1 LNDPFELPSLQ
12 EIQGMDIQR
21 SQAIESLEILM
32 IREDTCTVCYCE
44 GGVADG
50 AMEVAGGGG
59 DVDVDGGA
67 SPPVVI
73 FVPDGVVAFDGFT
86 VTGIPHILDS
96 VVLTGLSFDA
106 GLLGLHIASFCSG
119 VNDEAFT

>member
-1 LNDPFELPSLQ
+1 MSRLDVKIS
-12 EIQGMDIQR
+12 
-21 SQAIESLEILM
+21 
-32 IREDTCTVCYCE
+32 YCE
-44 GGVADG
+44 GGTADG

-59 DVDVDGGA
+59 EGDTSCA
-67 SPPVVI
+67 L
-73 FVPDGVVAFDGFT
+73 VVAFTAADDDDDVAFDVCGFI

-119 VNDEAFT
+119 VKDNDEEDEEDDVLFV

>member
-1 LNDPFELPSLQ
+1 MLYRCVYRYALKITVILFT
-12 EIQGMDIQR
+12 QGGAA
-21 SQAIESLEILM
+21 SGATE
-32 IREDTCTVCYCE
+32 
-44 GGVADG
+44 AD
-50 AMEVAGGGG
+50 GGG
-59 DVDVDGGA
+59 DGEDVDGGA
-67 SPPVVI
+67 SPPVAI
-73 FVPDGVVAFDGFT
+73 FGDEAAVALDGCGFT